1 MNVFHLAITVNDI
14 DKAKQ
19 FYKNILGLDIGRQTT
34 KWFDVNFYNHQLT
47 VQLDEQKTKPRNN
60 KRLHELA
67 VPPHHF
73 GIILSEQAWHS
84 MKRYLTEK
92 KVEILNLSTT
102 FFEGSNYEQYSMF
115 VKDPSENM
123 IEFKAFKDKRHIFTP
138 IEKQ

>member
-1 MNVFHLAITVNDI
+1 MNVFHLAITVHDI
-14 DKAKQ
+14 EKAKK
-19 FYKNILGLDIGRQTT
+19 FYKNTLGLEIGRETS

-47 VQLDEQKTKPRNN
+47 IQLDLKKVTPQNS

-73 GIILSEQAWHS
+73 GIILSENAWDS

-92 KVEILNLSTT
+92 KVEILKLSST

-115 VKDPSENM
+115 IKDPSENI
-123 IEFKAFKDKRHIFTP
+123 IEFKSFKDRSHIFTP
-138 IEKQ
+138 ID